1 MRKQIP
7 VLRGLAILGVVLHH
21 CAHWGHH
28 VMFYWAHRYRA
39 VESPNFDQFGS
50 PLYWVLLVMKQLPW
64 FAVPAF
70 LFIAGFSL
78 AYALTGRPMGAAYK
92 IVWTRTKFLLWPYLI
107 WSLVIFFGDYLQGQT
122 YPMLG
127 YVRLLIRGGA
137 VPAYW
142 FIPMLIQ
149 FYLLSPLI
157 VRWAKARPGLVLLA
171 AATVQGA
178 MYLLCGSALQRFF
191 RPLDGA
197 SLAMYFPV
205 GAVCFLHYKRASQVI
220 SRFKWGFLATTAVL
234 AVIMVFERSALLK
247 AVMIAGAERQ
257 FGVLSQHLYALVFIL
272 FFISLDNARLPFA
285 RALQWLGTRS
295 YGIYLLHFTVII
307 FVATVTAKFAP
318 ALLAHQILFQPLLLL
333 TAIGL
338 PVLFMTGVAN
348 SPLRGLYSYLFGAG
362 AQMRVRRKSF
372 RDRRKKAPVS
382 GKPSDPGVPHLETRA
397 SGIEGGS

>member
-7 VLRGLAILGVVLHH
+7 ILRGLAILGVVLHH

-50 PLYWVLLVMKQLPW
+50 PLYWVLVAMKQLPW

-78 AYALTGRPMGAAYK
+78 AYALTGRPMTAAYK

-122 YPMLG
+122 YPLPG

-149 FYLLSPLI
+149 FYILAPLI
-157 VRWAKARPGLVLLA
+157 VRWSKARPGLVLLA

-178 MYLLCGSALQRFF
+178 MYFLCASALGRFF

-197 SLAMYFPV
+197 SLAMYFPL

-220 SRFKWGFLATTAVL
+220 ARFRWGFLLAAVVL
-234 AVIMVFERSALLK
+234 AIVMVFERSAHLK
-247 AVMIAGAERQ
+247 AVMLEGVKPQ
-257 FGVLSQHLYALVFIL
+257 FGVWSQGLYALTFIL
-272 FFISLDNARLPFA
+272 FFVSLDSSRSLFA
-285 RALQWLGTRS
+285 RALHWLGARS
-295 YGIYLLHFTVII
+295 YGIYLLHFTVLI
-307 FVATVTAKFAP
+307 FVARVTAKFAP
-318 ALLAHQILFQPLLLL
+318 ALLAHQIVFQPLLLL
-333 TAIGL
+333 TGIGL
-338 PVLFMTGVAN
+338 PVLFMTGVAT
-348 SPLRGLYSYLFGAG
+348 SPFRQLYSYLFGAG
-362 AQMRVRRKSF
+362 AQAPVRRKSS
-372 RDRRKKAPVS
+372 RDHQKKVPVP
-382 GKPSDPGVPHLETRA
+382 GKPADSGIPDLETPV
-397 SGIEGGS
+397 GGLEGGS